1 MNRVHMKDDD
11 FKEIISLYDKKLDNV
26 IGKFEKNA
34 DNIDDIK
41 QDIYVKIFKNRFNFV
56 ETSNIWAWVKKI
68 TENHCK
74 NYIRNNSKF
83 KFFNIFDLD
92 SEINFLENIPDEKTE
107 SKIEIDSKDT
117 QQFIY
122 NCVCKLKPK
131 YKEIIILYDFED
143 YSYEQIAQKLKC
155 PVGTVKSRL
164 FNARML
170 LKEELKEFLEV

>member
-1 MNRVHMKDDD
+1 MNRARMKEKD
-11 FKEIISLYDKKLDNV
+11 FNEIISLYDKKLDNV

-34 DNIDDIK
+34 DNVKDIK
-41 QDIYVKIFKNRFNFV
+41 QDIYVKIFKNLFHFEESN
-56 ETSNIWAWVKKI
+56 NIWGWIKKT

-74 NYIRNNSKF
+74 NYIRDNSKF
-83 KFFNIFDLD
+83 KFFDMFVPDTD
-92 SEINFLENIPDEKTE
+92 INLLENIPDEKAE
-107 SKIEIDSKDT
+107 SKIEINSQDT

-131 YKEIIILYDFED
+131 YKEVIILFDFEELT
-143 YSYEQIAQKLKC
+143 YEQIAQKLKC

-170 LKEELKEFLEV
+170 LKEELKELV

>member
-1 MNRVHMKDDD
+1 MQFFDIFN
-11 FKEIISLYDKKLDNV
+11 LDN
-26 IGKFEKNA
+26 
-34 DNIDDIK
+34 D
-41 QDIYVKIFKNRFNFV
+41 
-56 ETSNIWAWVKKI
+56 
-68 TENHCK
+68 
-74 NYIRNNSKF
+74 
-83 KFFNIFDLD
+83 
-92 SEINFLENIPDEKTE
+92 INFLENIPDEKSE

-164 FNARML
+164 FNARIL